1 MGKKKKA
8 EMENIK
14 LYFKHSPSSRAGFAC
29 LNRSDANVC
38 GQWAARSIG
47 VLIFGALHPP
57 GILLASFWPG
67 ITWPGPLEDFCPLHM
82 ACIMN
87 GNVSESL
94 FARPNPMRLFLQFNF
109 PFQLRFILL
118 VLAPAMLITMRNK
131 SAICGHIVGEHYSG
145 TS

>member
-47 VLIFGALHPP
+47 VLIFGALHP
-57 GILLASFWPG
+57 LASSWHPTG
-67 ITWPGPLEDFCPLHM
+67 PESLGQAHSKTSALCTWP
-82 ACIMN
+82 A
-87 GNVSESL
+87 
-94 FARPNPMRLFLQFNF
+94 
-109 PFQLRFILL
+109 
-118 VLAPAMLITMRNK
+118 
-131 SAICGHIVGEHYSG
+131 
-145 TS
+145 